1 MNSDTINL
9 PMSLALPT
17 TPALRET
24 FDIQSLV
31 NWQSL
36 PAYRTAITALRRAV
50 EQPGVNSAQSVCIRA
65 SGEIVLVRC
74 GKRGG
79 IKQLWRFGDPT
90 NPTKTG
96 RASRLLIDNAGGES

>member
-1 MNSDTINL
+1 V
-9 PMSLALPT
+9 SLALPT
-17 TPALRET
+17 NPALRET

-36 PAYRTAITALRRAV
+36 PAFRNAITALRRTV

-74 GKRGG
+74 GKRGA
-79 IKQLWRFGDPT
+79 IKQLWNFGDPS
-90 NPTKTG
+90 KTG
-96 RASRLLIDNAGGES
+96 R

>member
-1 MNSDTINL
+1 MRIFRVSANHNPTTTV
-9 PMSLALPT
+9 SLALPT

-36 PAYRTAITALRRAV
+36 PAFRNAITALRRTV
-50 EQPGVNSAQSVCIRA
+50 EQAGVNSAQSVCIRA

-79 IKQLWRFGDPT
+79 IKQLWNFGD
-90 NPTKTG
+90 PTKTG
-96 RASRLLIDNAGGES
+96 R